1 MLMIEVIGNRFASA
15 YLMRGRPIESHW
27 TAGGWLETISP
38 ALSAYWLR
46 TDWVALWLLRLQF
59 YMSIFKAR

>member
-15 YLMRGRPIESHW
+15 YLIRGRPIESQ
-27 TAGGWLETISP
+27 ETISP
-38 ALSAYWLR
+38 ALSAYCLR